1 MSGYLKKIGLGILAV
16 VILGLAFFF
25 FYVVK
30 TPQYSLYLIHKAV
43 QSHDTVSFEQHVD
56 LDAIYSKG
64 IDDLIASGL
73 KGKKSIGADP
83 FSASIIKLVKPTVV
97 KALKDATLESVMRER
112 PKDKVPAVSKE
123 NGQTAQNDNALKK
136 KNKKNKKNK
145 KEDAI
150 PLVKKLK
157 ERVDVSNLKIKD
169 ASITQK
175 DSNTADIS
183 ALLHNNKLNKDFNI
197 NFRMDKLANGEWQ
210 IKEITNFVELLTK
223 VEEATKQAAR
233 EAVNETVQEK
243 KKQ

>member
-1 MSGYLKKIGLGILAV
+1 MSGFLKKIGLGILAV

-56 LDAIYSKG
+56 LNNIFSKG

-97 KALKDATLESVMRER
+97 KALKDAALESVMRER
-112 PKDKVPAVSKE
+112 PKDKAPSVSKE
-123 NGQTAQNDNALKK
+123 NGKTGQNDKTLNKK
-136 KNKKNKKNK
+136 KK

-150 PLVKKLK
+150 PLVKKMK

-175 DSNTADIS
+175 DSIRADVS
-183 ALLHNNKLNKDFNI
+183 ALLHNNKLDKDFNI

-223 VEEATKQAAR
+223 VEEATRQAAR
-233 EAVNETVQEK
+233 EAVDETVKEK